1 MATVIAI
8 ANQKGGVGKTT
19 IAVQLAYDLALRMH
33 HKVLY
38 VDMDAQGNG
47 SAVMLAGDP
56 ITGSQATELFTPDNH
71 EIKPQTTKRGI
82 DLLPTESNS
91 RFSYALEALPEE
103 FIDVPAQNLRPLT
116 EQYDTVIIDCPPN
129 LGVKLSAG
137 LTAATHVLCPIRL
150 CGFSLDG
157 LSGLLD
163 TIFDIQR
170 MRNPTL
176 TIIGAIVNAFD
187 RSVRH
192 TATLEELKAMIPD
205 LVLKNVVRN
214 RAPFDKAN
222 MDSCPVWE
230 IPGGKRATEELREAF
245 EEIYER
251 AGITARPDPEAK
263 NNQNKAKKKG
273 GK

>member
-47 SAVMLAGDP
+47 SAVLLAKDP
-56 ITGSQATELFTPDNH
+56 ITGTQATELFTPGNRD
-71 EIKPQTTKRGI
+71 IQPQKTKRGI

-91 RFSYALEALPEE
+91 RLSYSLEALPEE
-103 FIDVPAQNLRPLT
+103 FIGVPAENLKPLA
-116 EQYDTVIIDCPPN
+116 ERYDTVIIDCPPN
-129 LGVKLSAG
+129 LGVKLTAG

-163 TIFDIQR
+163 TIFTVQR
-170 MRNPTL
+170 TRNPML
-176 TIIGAIVNAFD
+176 NIIGTIVNAFD

-192 TATLEELKAMIPD
+192 TATLEELKAMIPN
-205 LVLKNVVRN
+205 LVLQNVVRN

-230 IPGGKRATEELREAF
+230 IPGGKRATEELRLAF
-245 EEIYER
+245 EEIYKR
-251 AGITARPDPEAK
+251 AGITAKPAPEAED
-263 NNQNKAKKKG
+263 NDKAEKKG